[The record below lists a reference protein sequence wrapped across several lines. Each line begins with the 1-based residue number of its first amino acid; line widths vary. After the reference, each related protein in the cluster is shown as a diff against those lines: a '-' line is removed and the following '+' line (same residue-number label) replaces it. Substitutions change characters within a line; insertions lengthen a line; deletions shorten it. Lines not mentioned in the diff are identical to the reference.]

1 MTIVANEQTFTNEV
15 LNCSMPVV
23 VHFWAPWCGLC
34 RMIDPLISRLRPQVE
49 GQVKFVRV
57 NADESLKL
65 ANTYRL
71 KALPTIL
78 VFQQGKVQHRF
89 DRFNDGDDLRHAFG
103 DLKIALEYQTLSFS
117 A

>member
-1 MTIVANEQTFTNEV
+1 MTVVANEQTFTNEV
-15 LNCSMPVV
+15 LSCSDPVV

-34 RMIDPLISRLRPQVE
+34 RMIEPLICRLRPQIE

-78 VFQQGKVQHRF
+78 VFHHGQVLHRF
-89 DRFNDGDDLRHAFG
+89 DKFNTGDDLRQAFG
-103 DLKIALEYQTLSFS
+103 DLKIALEQQMLSFS

>member
-1 MTIVANEQTFTNEV
+1 MTIVVSDKTFTNEV
-15 LNCSMPVV
+15 LGCSGPVV

-34 RMIDPLISRLRPQVE
+34 RMIDPLISRLRPQIK

-78 VFQQGKVQHRF
+78 VFYHGNVLHRF
-89 DRFNDGDDLRHAFG
+89 DQFNTGDDLRRVFG
-103 DLKIALEYQTLSFS
+103 DLKIALEQHMLSFS

>member
-1 MTIVANEQTFTNEV
+1 MTLLVNEQTFTHEV
-15 LNCSMPVV
+15 LSCSCPVV

-34 RMIDPLISRLRPQVE
+34 RMIDPLISRLRPQIE

-57 NADESLKL
+57 NADESLRL

-71 KALPTIL
+71 KALPTII
-78 VFQQGKVQHRF
+78 VFYHGKVLHRF
-89 DRFNDGDDLRHAFG
+89 DRFNNGDDLRQAFG
-103 DLKIALEYQTLSFS
+103 DLEIALEHQMLSFS

>member
-1 MTIVANEQTFTNEV
+1 MTILANEQTFTNEV
-15 LNCSMPVV
+15 LSCSTPVV

-34 RMIDPLISRLRPQVE
+34 RMIEPLIARLVPQIE
-49 GQVKFVRV
+49 TQVKFVRV

-65 ANTYRL
+65 ANTYQL

-78 VFQQGKVQHRF
+78 VFYRGQVLHRF
-89 DRFNDGDDLRHAFG
+89 DTFNTGDDLRRAFG
-103 DLKIALEYQTLSFS
+103 DLKIALDQQMLSFS